1 MMTGGTPIYF
11 RKPSFIHHD
20 SAVLTITNHGF
31 LPWKP
36 AWRNGNPSST
46 KNSNHIITN
55 HRYYIPSS
63 WNVLECPSPLGSP
76 GQSSKMK
83 ENHCRTPGRVSILEL
98 WKFVYNTVSNPS
110 CNRIQHPTQPVPDRA
125 CSRRTL
131 LTASISPSAEPSMW
145 DTSLNRQPLLWHP
158 QHLAKT
164 CGCVGQAKQRSFST
178 LSLCNPPMPSNCPS
192 PGDKVLGQADGEKN
206 NPTLDGQN
214 YACRFGHNPD
224 RSVEYQ
230 KGTHLS
236 EHCHVW
242 PQTQKK
248 CWIYPNLRPRKKI
261 NKTHTNR
268 YSSQGDSCRIFFVH
282 FVSFNCKKN

>member
-1 MMTGGTPIYF
+1 MP
-11 RKPSFIHHD
+11 P
-20 SAVLTITNHGF
+20 
-31 LPWKP
+31 
-36 AWRNGNPSST
+36 
-46 KNSNHIITN
+46 
-55 HRYYIPSS
+55 
-63 WNVLECPSPLGSP
+63 PLGSP

-83 ENHCRTPGRVSILEL
+83 KNHCRTPGRVSILEL

-206 NPTLDGQN
+206 NLTWDGQN
-214 YACRFGHNPD
+214 YAWSFLEMTDPQRHGFRWKHYRFFWNSG
-224 RSVEYQ
+224 
-230 KGTHLS
+230 
-236 EHCHVW
+236 
-242 PQTQKK
+242 
-248 CWIYPNLRPRKKI
+248 
-261 NKTHTNR
+261 
-268 YSSQGDSCRIFFVH
+268 
-282 FVSFNCKKN
+282 